1 MEFGTRSIRSAG
13 NGSGSVEVTLPAAFR
28 GLVGLPCRISLRD
41 GLRPEL
47 VLLPELR
54 GARAAFAK
62 LWSTLSTAL
71 GVAAESDPP
80 LPELLVTFWPVAA
93 TPGGP
98 PRLAWTDGF
107 ALADAPQEAPCLA
120 RSVAAFAHLLAAPCG
135 IAGDLA
141 AGFGAACGFALAGHA
156 EPGQE
161 QACDIG
167 ADVLAREGLA
177 PGASLTACQDALT
190 PAFAASAAPA
200 LRLLRDAYLDWTAEP
215 SRHAALRTAWRR
227 GVTLE
232 LGGD

>member
-28 GLVGLPCRISLRD
+28 GLVGLPCRIALRD

-47 VLLPELR
+47 VLSPELR

-62 LWSTLSTAL
+62 LWTAL
-71 GVAAESDPP
+71 AHGLGAAAEADPP
-80 LPELLVTFWPVAA
+80 LPELLMTFWPVAS
-93 TPGGP
+93 TPGSP

-107 ALADAPQEAPCLA
+107 ALAASPQDPPAAA
-120 RSVAAFAHLLAAPCG
+120 RCIATFARLLATRCG
-135 IAGDLA
+135 IGGDLA
-141 AGFGAACGFALAGHA
+141 PSFGAACGFALAGHA

-167 ADVLAREGLA
+167 AALLAREGLA
-177 PGASLTACQDALT
+177 PGAPLAACDDALSPGFAAAAT
-190 PAFAASAAPA
+190 PA
-200 LRLLRDAYLDWTAEP
+200 LILLRDAYLDWTAEP